1 MKLLNKKFL
10 YIGIFATAFCT
21 IFSFLEIN
29 REASITLVIFSFLI
43 AVFYKYLFIWNF
55 EWPAGK
61 NNLIYFMII
70 FLFLFT
76 FISQNVYL
84 NFETLDWDIPSYLV
98 ASQEISNGNLPNEMQ
113 WESKGPLLFYF
124 YHIFLL
130 ISSKNFVVFKLLND
144 LIIFFLA
151 VILFLSVYETTGKD
165 YVKSFFSSLFF
176 LLLMS
181 QSWAVSEY
189 SELFCLIFL
198 AIGNYLVLKIEIK
211 STNIFLLGLLL
222 ACSTLI
228 NQGTFLFVLPFVVFF
243 YRNIDFVD
251 FFKSL
256 LIFGLGLLTPH
267 LIFIFIYA
275 AQNLLEIYFAT
286 YIQIP
291 LGYIQSNYAN
301 LYELRVFLRS
311 FHQSLEPLYY
321 SIVAL
326 ILFLSLRVLKSL
338 KSLKNLLLDIKY
350 LNLFISILFYFVGS
364 HNYYHHLIFLMY
376 FLPFIF
382 KDLNV
387 NSQNLLIY
395 FLLIISSVSFLQQN
409 FEKSFDNISNP
420 NKTFSEYPL
429 RTLAVE
435 IDSYFDDDNYTILA
449 LDYLLVPFYL
459 DKPNYTYII
468 HPSNHFENFIIKTL
482 AELKVIEENY
492 IENILLYEDPDV
504 ILCSQRMIIR
514 GNPTQNP
521 LYNCAVDDYR
531 KNYTLLDTTNYIE
544 NSNFNFYKDPYKE
557 LNVYI
562 KDK

>member
-21 IFSFLEIN
+21 IFSLLEVG
-29 REASITLVIFSFLI
+29 REASITLIIFSFLI
-43 AVFYKYLFIWNF
+43 AVFYKYLFTWNF
-55 EWPAGK
+55 DWPIGK
-61 NNLIYFMII
+61 NSLIYFMII

-151 VILFLSVYETTGKD
+151 VILFLSVYETTRKD

-189 SELFCLIFL
+189 SELFCLLFL

-211 STNIFLLGLLL
+211 STNLFLLGLILG
-222 ACSTLI
+222 CSTLI
-228 NQGTFLFVLPFVVFF
+228 NQGTFLFVLPFIIFF
-243 YRNIDFVD
+243 YRKIDFVD
-251 FFKSL
+251 FFKNL
-256 LIFGLGLLTPH
+256 LIFGFGLLTPH

-311 FHQSLEPLYY
+311 FHESLEPLYF
-321 SIVAL
+321 SIIAV
-326 ILFLSLRVLKSL
+326 ILFISLEVFKSF
-338 KSLKNLLLDIKY
+338 KSLKNLVLDIKY
-350 LNLFISILFYFVGS
+350 LNLFTCLLFYFVGS
-364 HNYYHHLIFLMY
+364 HNYYHHLIFLIY
-376 FLPFIF
+376 FFPFLL

-387 NSQNLLIY
+387 NSQNLLVY
-395 FLLIISSVSFLQQN
+395 FLLTISSVFFLQQN

-420 NKTFSEYPL
+420 NKTFSQYPL
-429 RTLAVE
+429 RSLAIE
-435 IDSYFDDDNYTILA
+435 IDSYFDDDSYTILA

-468 HPSNHFENFIIKTL
+468 HPSNHFENFIVKTL
-482 AELKVIEENY
+482 ADLKVIEKNY

-514 GNPTQNP
+514 GSPTQNP

-531 KNYTLLDTTNYIE
+531 KNYTLLDTSKYFE
-544 NSNFNFYKDPYKE
+544 NPNFNFYKDPYKE